1 MIAGLTGRVA
11 ASTSDSILLDV
22 HGVIYRVGTSTSTL
36 ADLAGA
42 DGPVTLFTHLFV
54 REDMLALYGFRT
66 QDELQLFET
75 VTTVSGIGP
84 RLGVAILS
92 RFPVDQLRNAIQAGD
107 ADLLATVPGVGK
119 KTAARMIVELRGKLP
134 TVFAGA
140 GTGIRAEDDDVL
152 EALRA
157 LGYSVSEAASAMAG
171 SAANAGP
178 SVEER
183 IVAALQFLSSN

>member
-1 MIAGLTGRVA
+1 MIAGLRGVVA
-11 ASTSDSILLDV
+11 GTSSDSVLLDV
-22 HGVIYRVGTSTSTL
+22 NGVIYRIGATTSTL
-36 ADLAGA
+36 AELAGV
-42 DGPVTLFTHLFV
+42 DGPVYLHTHLMV
-54 REDMLALYGFRT
+54 REDAMALYGFRSP
-66 QDELQLFET
+66 DELQLFET

-92 RFPVDQLRNAIQAGD
+92 RFTVDQLRNAIQAGD

-134 TVFAGA
+134 SVMAGGA
-140 GTGIRAEDDDVL
+140 SGVTSDDNDVL
-152 EALRA
+152 EALRS
-157 LGYSVSEAASAMAG
+157 LGYNAAEASAAMAA

-178 SVEER
+178 TVEER

>member
-1 MIAGLTGRVA
+1 MIAGLRGIVA
-11 ASTSDSILLDV
+11 DTSSDSVLLDV
-22 HGVIYRVGTSTSTL
+22 NGVIYRVGTTTSTI
-36 ADLAGA
+36 ADLANA
-42 DGPVTLFTHLFV
+42 DGRVLLHTHLLV
-54 REDMLALYGFRT
+54 REDVMALYGFRT
-66 QDELQLFET
+66 RDELQLFET

-92 RFPVDQLRNAIQAGD
+92 RFSVDQLRNAIQAGD

-134 TVFAGA
+134 SVMAG
-140 GTGIRAEDDDVL
+140 GPSGVTSDDNDVL
-152 EALRA
+152 DALRS
-157 LGYSVSEAASAMAG
+157 LGYNAAEASAAMAA

>member
-1 MIAGLTGRVA
+1 MIAGLTGRVTGSSA
-11 ASTSDSILLDV
+11 DSVLLDV
-22 HGVIYRVGTSTSTL
+22 NGVIYRVGTTTSVIAELT
-36 ADLAGA
+36 GTQE
-42 DGPVTLFTHLFV
+42 PVTLHTHLFV
-54 REDMLALYGFRT
+54 REDQMALYGFRT
-66 QDELQLFET
+66 ADELQLFET

-107 ADLLATVPGVGK
+107 ADLLSTVPGVGK

-134 TVFAGA
+134 TVFAGGGA
-140 GTGIRAEDDDVL
+140 SVRADDDDVL
-152 EALRA
+152 DALRA
-157 LGYSVSEAASAMAG
+157 LGYSAAEAASAMAG